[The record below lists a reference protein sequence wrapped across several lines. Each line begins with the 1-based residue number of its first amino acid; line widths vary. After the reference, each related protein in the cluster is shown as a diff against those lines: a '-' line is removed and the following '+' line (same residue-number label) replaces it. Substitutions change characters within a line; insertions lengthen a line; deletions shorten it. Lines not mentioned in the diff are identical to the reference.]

1 MRVENIWQERYKAA
15 VLETDEKKLHKRIQA
30 AKAAIDARLHE
41 LRSDHGETPD
51 ERQAINDALAGL
63 NVLRRETKTR
73 SHDTGLQRLMFCEEK
88 SRLLD
93 AFVTVT
99 DRQAKAV
106 KSLHDAAK
114 DNRTA
119 FREAMVHA
127 EQTRQDAEVSWL
139 SGKWRSGVLR

>member
-1 MRVENIWQERYKAA
+1 MKVENIWQERYKAA

-30 AKAAIDARLHE
+30 KAAIDARLHE
-41 LRSDHGETPD
+41 LRSDHGGTPD

-93 AFVTVT
+93 AFVTAT

-114 DNRTA
+114 DNREA

-127 EQTRQDAEVSWL
+127 EQAR
-139 SGKWRSGVLR
+139 